1 MHVCTLKNVFFDFS
15 NKFPKIRELKAEWV
29 IYRKKNDVRL
39 RDYPIDRHDTQNE
52 APNTIL
58 AANRL
63 RSVIPQFILMK
74 V

>member
-1 MHVCTLKNVFFDFS
+1 MGYLQ
-15 NKFPKIRELKAEWV
+15 
-29 IYRKKNDVRL
+29 KKNDVRL